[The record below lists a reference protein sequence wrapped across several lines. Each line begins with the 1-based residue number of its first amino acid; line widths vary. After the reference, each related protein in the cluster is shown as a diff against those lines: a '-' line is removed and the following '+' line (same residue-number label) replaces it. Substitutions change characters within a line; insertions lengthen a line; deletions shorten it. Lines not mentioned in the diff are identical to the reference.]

1 MHLARVI
8 DRFLTYNNL
17 SLLLIR
23 KSLEVIKNKQTQKFK
38 ITNPRQIRAQT
49 KLAAVVSIND
59 NPLINF
65 YFFYRSKNF
74 PDMHSN
80 SSNIL

>member
-23 KSLEVIKNKQTQKFK
+23 KSLEVLKNKQTQKFK
-38 ITNPRQIRAQT
+38 NLQFI
-49 KLAAVVSIND
+49 LAIED
-59 NPLINF
+59 TRLLI
-65 YFFYRSKNF
+65 
-74 PDMHSN
+74 
-80 SSNIL
+80 

>member
-23 KSLEVIKNKQTQKFK
+23 KSLEVLKNKQTQKFK
-38 ITNPRQIRAQT
+38 ISQFILVMEDIR
-49 KLAAVVSIND
+49 LLN
-59 NPLINF
+59 
-65 YFFYRSKNF
+65 
-74 PDMHSN
+74 
-80 SSNIL
+80 

>member
-23 KSLEVIKNKQTQKFK
+23 KSLEVLKNKQNQKFK
-38 ITNPRQIRAQT
+38 ISQFILVMEDIRYLSEHNLT
-49 KLAAVVSIND
+49 
-59 NPLINF
+59 LIKF
-65 YFFYRSKNF
+65 T
-74 PDMHSN
+74 
-80 SSNIL
+80 